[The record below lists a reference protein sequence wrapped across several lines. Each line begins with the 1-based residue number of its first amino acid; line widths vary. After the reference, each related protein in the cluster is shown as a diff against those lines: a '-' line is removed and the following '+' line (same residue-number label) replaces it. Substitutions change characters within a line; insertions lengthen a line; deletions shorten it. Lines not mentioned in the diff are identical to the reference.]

1 MKKKRLFM
9 LTGLLT
15 LWMGTAAAQPYL
27 VDAGAAERVRT
38 AVERGDTRLK
48 PLYDRALRDADKLLA
63 EPDPAVTDK
72 GMTPPAATSTT
83 TSAWGVTGG
92 PTPTRRT
99 DCPTS
104 VATDTRIPI

>member
-48 PLYDRALRDADKLLA
+48 PLF
-63 EPDPAVTDK
+63 TW
-72 GMTPPAATSTT
+72 AAH
-83 TSAWGVTGG
+83 
-92 PTPTRRT
+92 
-99 DCPTS
+99 
-104 VATDTRIPI
+104 